1 MKIAID
7 GNEANVENLV
17 GVSVYTVKLL
27 SYFQKKATSEVEFV
41 IYLRKDPLHHL
52 PKETEHFKYE
62 VIPGPF
68 LWSRIFLP
76 LHLMTKGDFDV
87 FFAPAHYSPH
97 GLQKPLVVTIH
108 DLSYFYYPNEFLK
121 KDLYKLQ
128 DWTAQSLEKAQA
140 VIAVSKTT
148 KKDILHY
155 YKTPDSKISVVY
167 NGFEKPEKK
176 SADAEVLGRL
186 SLEKKKYFLYV
197 GTIQPRK
204 NITTLIKAFQKL
216 KVTYPEY
223 KLVIVGK
230 KGWLYDDILKQ
241 VGDTDKDSILFTD
254 YLPDNDVVQLYKHA
268 QCFVQPSFYEGFG
281 IPILEAMSYDC
292 PVIASLNASLPE
304 VGGDACLY
312 FDPDVEKELVEK
324 MELIIT
330 QPQIRKELVAKGK
343 KRITAFSWEQC
354 AEQTLEI
361 LKKAAQ

>member
-17 GVSVYTVKLL
+17 GVSVYTIKLL
-27 SYFQKKATSEVEFV
+27 SYFQKKASPDTQFIV
-41 IYLRKDPLHHL
+41 YLRNKPFSHL
-52 PKETEHFKYE
+52 PAENDNFKYE

-76 LHLMTKGDFDV
+76 LHIATHDDFDV

-97 GLQKPLVVTIH
+97 GLSKPLVVTIH

-121 KDLYKLQ
+121 KDLYKLKE
-128 DWTAQSLEKAQA
+128 WTESSLEKAKK

-148 KKDILHY
+148 KKDILHF
-155 YKTPDSKISVVY
+155 YKTPEEKITVVY

-176 SADAEVLGRL
+176 VDDEEVLKKFNL
-186 SLEKKKYFLYV
+186 TKKKFFLYV

-204 NITTLIKAFQKL
+204 NIQTLIKAFQQIQ
-216 KVTYPEY
+216 PQNSDY

-230 KGWLYDDILKQ
+230 KGWLYDEIFKQ
-241 VGDTDKDSILFTD
+241 VDETKKDSIIFTD
-254 YLPDNDVVQLYKHA
+254 YLDDNSVVQLYKQA
-268 QCFVQPSFYEGFG
+268 LCFVHPSFYEGFG

-292 PVIASLNASLPE
+292 PVIASINASLPE

-312 FDPDVEKELVEK
+312 FDPDIEQ
-324 MELIIT
+324 ELIFKI
-330 QPQIRKELVAKGK
+330 E
-343 KRITAFSWEQC
+343 
-354 AEQTLEI
+354 
-361 LKKAAQ
+361 